1 MRVAMTVE
9 AKNDYIEKV
18 RDFLEQNDEGGLE
31 RFLSSLHASEL
42 GRVLSGVSVEEAK
55 YLFRLLDPERASEA
69 LLEVDERLRKTLIS
83 AISSKELIEV
93 VHEMETD
100 DAADIISGLPDEDA
114 RQVLEGI
121 EESAAVQKLLVY
133 PEDTA
138 GGKMQAELVSVHED
152 ATVQDAIE
160 AVRAKSEDIEHISN
174 VFVVDGEKRLVGT
187 VSLDKLI
194 LARPYAK
201 IKDIADRDPMK
212 VTTDLDQEEVAKI
225 FQRYDL
231 LSIPVVD
238 NGNRLVGRITV
249 DDIVDVLEEEI
260 FEDFYKMAGLNV
272 EEGALD
278 PAMRSIWMRA
288 PWLFVNLGTA
298 FLAASVVKVF
308 QGTIEQFVVLAVLMP
323 IVAGMGGNAATQAI
337 TVVVRGLALGELSLK
352 NARRILLKEA
362 SVGLANGFM
371 MGAVAAVIA
380 YAFGV
385 QPIIGLLLFL
395 AMICNMMIAGLAGS
409 LIPLLLK
416 LFKVDPA
423 ISSSIFVTTCTDI
436 GGFFTFLG
444 LATLFL
450 KGGLL

>member
-18 RDFLEQNDEGGLE
+18 RDFLEQNDESGLE
-31 RFLSSLHASEL
+31 RFLSGLHASEL
-42 GRVLSGVSVEEAK
+42 GRVLSGVSIEEAK

-152 ATVQDAIE
+152 ATVQDTIE

-201 IKDIADRDPMK
+201 IKDIADREPMK
-212 VTTDLDQEEVAKI
+212 VATGLDQEEVAKI

-352 NARRILLKEA
+352 NARRILLKET

-385 QPIIGLLLFL
+385 QPIIGFLLFL

-423 ISSSIFVTTCTDI
+423 ISSSIFVT
-436 GGFFTFLG
+436 
-444 LATLFL
+444 
-450 KGGLL
+450 